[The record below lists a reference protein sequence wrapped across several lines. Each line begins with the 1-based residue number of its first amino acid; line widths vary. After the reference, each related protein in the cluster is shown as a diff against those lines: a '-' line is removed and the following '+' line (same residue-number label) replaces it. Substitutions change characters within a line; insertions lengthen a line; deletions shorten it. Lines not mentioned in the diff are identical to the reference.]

1 MQQTRQRD
9 SALNHS
15 PRIRVHLLS
24 RPSESLHIVQFYEK
38 DEFLGDEGFERINI
52 EDEEGELFPKVRRDF
67 AARELEALGAEM
79 EAMFNELKQQEP
91 GEQIPN
97 QIEEPAL
104 LE

>member
-1 MQQTRQRD
+1 MK
-9 SALNHS
+9 
-15 PRIRVHLLS
+15 RVIADLL
-24 RPSESLHIVQFYEK
+24 EMNVEEE
-38 DEFLGDEGFERINI
+38 EFEAKMAVLKELVEDHV
-52 EDEEGELFPKVRRDF
+52 EDEEGELFPKVRCDF